1 MNFKISKSHALLNT
15 GIALM
20 QITLFVVVITF
31 LGVAYFTSKIENK
44 NIDNNLRTPPTPTSI
59 YERGI

>member
-1 MNFKISKSHALLNT
+1 
-15 GIALM
+15 M

-31 LGVAYFTSKIENK
+31 LGVSYFTSKIENK